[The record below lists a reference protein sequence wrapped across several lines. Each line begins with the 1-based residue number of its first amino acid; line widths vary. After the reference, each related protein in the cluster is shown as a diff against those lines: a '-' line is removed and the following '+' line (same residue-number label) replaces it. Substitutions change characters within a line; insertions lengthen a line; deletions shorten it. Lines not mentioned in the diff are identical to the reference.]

1 LKKFLVVLCLALVPA
16 LASADSMDKYV
27 EMMRNDVRTAKV
39 RIITEALE
47 MSSAQSDKFW
57 PIQRQYETELAKLQ
71 DERIAMIKQYA
82 ADYESM
88 NDAKATALM
97 NHAMKLQDQR
107 NALLKK
113 YAGKVSKGVSPII
126 AARYV
131 QVESF
136 VQSLVDVQ
144 VRAEV
149 PLIP

>member
-1 LKKFLVVLCLALVPA
+1 MKKLLAILCLALVPA

-27 EMMRNDVRTAKV
+27 EMLRNDVRTAKV

-47 MSSAQSDKFW
+47 MNSAQSDKFW
-57 PIQRQYETELAKLQ
+57 PIQRAYETELATLQ

-82 ADYESM
+82 ADYETM

-97 NHAMKLQDQR
+97 NHALKLQDQR
-107 NALLKK
+107 SALLKK
-113 YAGKVSKGVSPII
+113 YAGKVSKGVSPVI

-131 QVESF
+131 QVEAF

>member
-1 LKKFLVVLCLALVPA
+1 MKKILICLCLALVPA
-16 LASADSMDKYV
+16 LASATELDKYV
-27 EMMRNDVRTAKV
+27 EMLRNDVRTAKV
-39 RIITEALE
+39 RLITEALE
-47 MSSAQSDKFW
+47 MNSAQSDKFW
-57 PIQRQYETELAKLQ
+57 PIQREYETQLAKLQ

-82 ADYESM
+82 ADYETM

-97 NHAMKLQDQR
+97 NHALKLQDQR
-107 NALLKK
+107 SALLKK

-131 QVESF
+131 QVEAF

-144 VRAEV
+144 VRSEV

>member
-1 LKKFLVVLCLALVPA
+1 MKKALVILCLALVPA

-27 EMMRNDVRTAKV
+27 EMLRNDVRTAKV

-47 MSSAQSDKFW
+47 MNSAQSDKFW

-82 ADYESM
+82 ADYETM
-88 NDAKATALM
+88 NDGKATALM
-97 NHAMKLQDQR
+97 NQALKLQDQR
-107 NALLKK
+107 SALLKK

-144 VRAEV
+144 VRSEV

>member
-1 LKKFLVVLCLALVPA
+1 LKKVLIVLCLALVPA
-16 LASADSMDKYV
+16 IAFADSMDKYV

-47 MSSAQSDKFW
+47 MNSTQSDKFW
-57 PIQRQYETELAKLQ
+57 PIQRAYETDLAKLQ

-97 NHAMKLQDQR
+97 NHALKLQDQR
-107 NALLKK
+107 SALLKK

-144 VRAEV
+144 VRSEI

>member
-1 LKKFLVVLCLALVPA
+1 MKKVFAILCLALVPA
-16 LASADSMDKYV
+16 LAWADGMDQYI
-27 EMMRNDVRTAKV
+27 EMLRNDVRTSKV

-47 MSSAQSDKFW
+47 MNSAQSDKFW
-57 PIQRQYETELAKLQ
+57 PIQREYETELAKLQ
-71 DERIAMIKQYA
+71 DQRIAMIKQYA

-97 NHAMKLQDQR
+97 NQALKLQDQR
-107 NALLKK
+107 TALLKK

-131 QVESF
+131 QVEAF

-144 VRAEV
+144 VRAEIPLV
-149 PLIP
+149 P